1 MAIVSL
7 SNFKNREYDCPSCG
21 IKVRELSCNVDG
33 LMVHMTK
40 SYPQMEEL
48 KNQNTALL
56 IEASELRET
65 NRRLNRRCQQVESQ
79 ITKLK
84 KILEAARAIHAAL
97 KGLI

>member
-1 MAIVSL
+1 MAIVAL

-40 SYPQMEEL
+40 CFPQMDGL
-48 KNQNTALL
+48 QNLNTVLSL
-56 IEASELRET
+56 EVSELQET

-79 ITKLK
+79 NTRLN
-84 KILEAARAIHAAL
+84 KILEAARAIQAAL